1 MDAWMFVQDDTLLSS
16 SRFLVPLQEF
26 HESRVNGSFPL
37 TKTKM
42 PGINTPIATT
52 QCSRANRNIFPEP
65 AHTSSLALH
74 TQLNISHLTH
84 PHPIDRRLEAAKS
97 RGPQVR
103 LYRCRGLRGQ
113 LCMAKV
119 QVLARLCHCH
129 QGHFGLL
136 CRSVVRF
143 FNSGQTLSF
152 GTLALVFLQLSPHQH
167 FIASY
172 ITGRQSTCSFHKS
185 GATN

>member
-1 MDAWMFVQDDTLLSS
+1 M
-16 SRFLVPLQEF
+16 
-26 HESRVNGSFPL
+26 NGSFPL

-52 QCSRANRNIFPEP
+52 QCSRANQNIFPEP

-74 TQLNISHLTH
+74 TQLNISHLAH

-97 RGPQVR
+97 RGPQIR

-143 FNSGQTLSF
+143 LTRDRPCRLVLLHLFFSNSLLTNISLLLISQDGSQLARFTKVEQQTRSRR
-152 GTLALVFLQLSPHQH
+152 
-167 FIASY
+167 
-172 ITGRQSTCSFHKS
+172 RQDSV
-185 GATN
+185 G